1 VASWLFAP
9 LACASGIAW
18 SEAQRVGALLGTK
31 TVLNQLL
38 AFGELAAMPGD
49 ALSERTHVITTYA
62 LCGFAN
68 FGSVGIPV
76 ADWRRWCRSV
86 AARSRV
92 WGAQSDQR
100 YPRNVHD
107 RRNGRLPDLMS
118 PL

>member
-9 LACASGIAW
+9 LACASGIPW

-76 ADWRRWCRSV
+76 AGLATMMPKHRGEI
-86 AARSRV
+86 ARLGCAV
-92 WGAQSDQR
+92 
-100 YPRNVHD
+100 
-107 RRNGRLPDLMS
+107 
-118 PL
+118 